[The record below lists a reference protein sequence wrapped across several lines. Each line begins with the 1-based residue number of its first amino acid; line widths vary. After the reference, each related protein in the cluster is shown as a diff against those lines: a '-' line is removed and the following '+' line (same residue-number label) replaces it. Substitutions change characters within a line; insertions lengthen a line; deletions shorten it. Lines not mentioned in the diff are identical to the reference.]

1 MTKYLIAILL
11 ALATFSIIA
20 GPHYA
25 GGKIKS
31 ASGSLD
37 PHIMLEGSVTPTNC
51 DGGSYGWMK
60 FEGSNSTEK
69 HQIYA
74 TALTAAISGKNVTV
88 YTNSDGTTCKIR
100 VIEVGIN

>member
-1 MTKYLIAILL
+1 MIKNLSVIFITLISLSS
-11 ALATFSIIA
+11 FA

-31 ASGSLD
+31 VSGSLD

-60 FEGSNSTEK
+60 FEGNNSTEK

-74 TALTAAISGKNVTV
+74 TALTAAIAGKSVTV
-88 YTNSDGTTCKIR
+88 YTNSDGIYM
-100 VIEVGIN
+100 